1 MLQVR
6 GSTLA
11 GFVLVA
17 LAFRL
22 APYVLHAVGIPID
35 PASTAYPWNFSPVLP
50 LCVFGAACYATGR
63 AAYLV
68 PFAIYLAG
76 DLGIWLLTG
85 RADWAFYAG
94 QPVLYLS
101 VALVVTCGF
110 LLRRHRTWPRI
121 AATGLASAVTFFVV
135 SNFGVWAFGDGI
147 RYPHNP
153 AGLVDCYVQAI
164 PFFRN
169 TLISMALFLPLLFS
183 RVTLRRSV
191 RMEPAPSQ

>member
-1 MLQVR
+1 MMQPR
-6 GSTLA
+6 GTTLA
-11 GFVLVA
+11 ALVLVA

-22 APYVLHAVGIPID
+22 APYVLHAFGVPID
-35 PASTAYPWNFSPVLP
+35 PANTDYPWNFSPVLP
-50 LCVFGAACYATGR
+50 LCLFGAACFATR
-63 AAYLV
+63 RVAYLA

-85 RADWAFYAG
+85 RADWAFYGA

-110 LLRRHRTWPRI
+110 VLRRQRTWFRI
-121 AATGLASAVTFFVV
+121 AATGLGSAVVFFVV
-135 SNFGVWAFGDGI
+135 SNFGVWAFGDGV
-147 RYPHNP
+147 RYPHTT

-169 TLISMALFLPLLFS
+169 TLLSMALFLPLLFS
-183 RVTLRRSV
+183 RIALKQ
-191 RMEPAPSQ
+191 PARLAPAIPR